1 MLGSE
6 GQRLFLVKSAV
17 LISQHFFILS
27 RSMNDTYYTLR
38 FDEKNRMK
46 IDFLRANMHK
56 FSRQITKYGSRLSH
70 LTIFLTL
77 ATNPLGFSS
86 FFSMGAK
93 NARIRRPETW
103 VTT

>member
-17 LISQHFFILS
+17 LISQHFYILS

-56 FSRQITKYGSRLSH
+56 FSRQITNCSSS
-70 LTIFLTL
+70 LTASEIADIHNICPYLL
-77 ATNPLGFSS
+77 CSNILP
-86 FFSMGAK
+86 
-93 NARIRRPETW
+93 
-103 VTT
+103 